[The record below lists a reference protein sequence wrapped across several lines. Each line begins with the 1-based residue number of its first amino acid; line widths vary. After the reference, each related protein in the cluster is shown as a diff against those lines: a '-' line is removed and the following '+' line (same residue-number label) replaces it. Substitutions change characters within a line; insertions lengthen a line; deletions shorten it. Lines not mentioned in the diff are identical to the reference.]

1 MDIKKKFLLIVAL
14 AVIGSFLGFLKFQTD
29 KDLPLYNAAQPSHGP
44 FIELINVD
52 VSFTGNIGSATFS
65 KNQAQQIKRRQQVV
79 LYDKN
84 SNTLP
89 VGGEVRTFKDI
100 GDGVKVSIFT
110 PKGTK
115 TELLKNQVSIIT
127 REINNKKRLP
137 KSAIQMNEDG
147 QPYVWRAQK
156 MDERDG
162 YVAEKI
168 FIDLGLENE
177 TLFLE
182 QGSAIS
188 SKDLI
193 VTNPDN
199 EISED
204 GEYQVNVINLDF
216 PLHNPIKQAW
226 VDFEMSQLRQEQA
239 ALQKQADE
247 CGTDIVGNAQA
258 GDASNSN
265 SASGGDSCGSGVQ
278 STDPFVIF
286 QNLTGQVPQ

>member
-1 MDIKKKFLLIVAL
+1 MDTKKKFLLIIAL
-14 AVIGSFLGFLKFQTD
+14 AVIGSFFGFLKSQTD
-29 KDLPLYNAAQPSHGP
+29 KDVKLFNVAQPSHGP
-44 FIELINVD
+44 FIELMNVD
-52 VSFTGNIGSATFS
+52 VSFTGNIGSAIIS
-65 KNQAQQIKRRQQVV
+65 KNQAQLIKRRQKVI

-84 SNTLP
+84 SIILP

-100 GDGVKVSIFT
+100 GDGVKISIFT

-137 KSAIQMNEDG
+137 KTAIQINENG

-156 MDERDG
+156 MDEHNG
-162 YVAEKI
+162 YAVEKI
-168 FIDLGLENE
+168 FIDVSLENG
-177 TLFLE
+177 TLFVE

-193 VTNPDN
+193 VTNPDD

-204 GEYQVNVINLDF
+204 GKYQVNVINLDF

-226 VDFEMSQLRQEQA
+226 VDFELNQLKQEQV

-247 CGTDIVGNAQA
+247 CGTDKAKNAQA
-258 GDASNSN
+258 GDVSTSISSNS
-265 SASGGDSCGSGVQ
+265 GSCGAGTL

-286 QNLTGQVPQ
+286 QNLTGQVTQ